1 MCYLI
6 KSLLITKGTNIQT
19 SLATQKDKQ
28 REESIKEN
36 HEIIQKI
43 LNGEKDAFSQIV
55 NKYQNA
61 LYGIVFKMINNR
73 DEVDDIVQETFIKAF
88 SSIKSFDERYS
99 FATWL
104 FKIGTNNCIDHLRKR
119 KINSVS
125 FNSTISNEDGE
136 SDFRLPDLT
145 YEADRNIIEEQK
157 KKLIEDAINS
167 LPEKYAAVIRMRHQ
181 EDKTYEEISK
191 ELNMPVGTVK
201 AHIFRA
207 REMLNKYLKDKRTFY

>member
-1 MCYLI
+1 MAERRD
-6 KSLLITKGTNIQT
+6 NRQ
-19 SLATQKDKQ
+19 
-28 REESIKEN
+28 EESAKEN
-36 HEIIQKI
+36 HKIIQKI
-43 LNGEKDAFSQIV
+43 LNGDKDAFSHLV

-61 LYGIVFKMINNR
+61 LYGVIFKMLNDK

-88 SSIKSFDERYS
+88 SSIKSFDEKYS

-104 FKIGTNNCIDHLRKR
+104 FKIGTNNCIDHLRKK
-119 KINSVS
+119 KIYSIS
-125 FNSTISNEDGE
+125 IDSTVYDEDGE
-136 SDFRLPDLT
+136 SNFKLPDVT

-167 LPEKYAAVIRMRHQ
+167 LPEKYSAVIRKRHQ
-181 EDKTYEEISK
+181 EDKTYEQISD

-207 REMLNKYLKDKRTFY
+207 REMLNKYLKDKKALY

>member
-1 MCYLI
+1 
-6 KSLLITKGTNIQT
+6 
-19 SLATQKDKQ
+19 LATQKDKQ

-125 FNSTISNEDGE
+125 INSTISNEDGE
-136 SDFRLPDLT
+136 NDFKLPDLT
-145 YEADRNIIEEQK
+145 YEADRNIIEEQR

-167 LPEKYAAVIRMRHQ
+167 LPEKYAVVIRMRHQ
-181 EDKTYEEISK
+181 EDKTYEQISK

-207 REMLNKYLKDKRTFY
+207 REMLNKYLKDKKAFY

>member
-1 MCYLI
+1 
-6 KSLLITKGTNIQT
+6 
-19 SLATQKDKQ
+19 LAEQRDSR
-28 REESIKEN
+28 REESAQEN

-43 LNGEKDAFSQIV
+43 INGEKDAFSRIV

-61 LYGIVFKMINNR
+61 LYGLIFKMLNDK

-104 FKIGTNNCIDHLRKR
+104 FKIGTNNCIDHLRKK
-119 KINSVS
+119 KIYSISIDSTVS
-125 FNSTISNEDGE
+125 DEDGD
-136 SDFRLPDLT
+136 SNFKLPDVT
-145 YEADRNIIEEQK
+145 YEADKNIIEEQK

-167 LPEKYAAVIRMRHQ
+167 LPKKYAAVIRMRHQ
-181 EDKTYEEISK
+181 EDKTYEQISK

-207 REMLNKYLKDKRTFY
+207 REMLNKYLKDKRALY

>member
-1 MCYLI
+1 
-6 KSLLITKGTNIQT
+6 
-19 SLATQKDKQ
+19 LATQKDKQ
-28 REESIKEN
+28 REESTKEN

-125 FNSTISNEDGE
+125 INSTISNEDGE
-136 SDFRLPDLT
+136 NDFKLPDLT

-167 LPEKYAAVIRMRHQ
+167 LPEKYAVVIRMRHQ
-181 EDKTYEEISK
+181 EDKTYEQISK

-207 REMLNKYLKDKRTFY
+207 REMLNKYLKDKKAFY